1 MLNNSCSAITL
12 LIETMTEHAPR
23 NSNHE
28 TSKSSM
34 VARIRVSVIIAVF
47 NGEDYI
53 AKAVESILSQD
64 FNRMELIVVDDGST
78 DRTLEIL
85 KNIDDARLRV
95 YRQHNEGQYPALVK
109 GIEHAKGD
117 LIARLDADD
126 VALPG
131 RIKAQVDYLDAHPDC
146 AWLGCGE
153 VRIDKK
159 RNERYVRKYPEFDAD
174 IRNMAA
180 RCIPYCHSGIM
191 FRRFLIE
198 EGLNYPCK
206 KQFMNDF
213 EFFINVASKYSVA
226 NLPRAYVVRTVS
238 DRSFYQSN
246 FSTLRQNIRL
256 VRLCARAIKMFDL
269 RWVSYL
275 FLLPRLAYPVIPN
288 RIKRFLRR
296 SQGLAEVAFDD

>member
-1 MLNNSCSAITL
+1 
-12 LIETMTEHAPR
+12 
-23 NSNHE
+23 
-28 TSKSSM
+28 M